1 MGTVEVLRSE
11 EGLQKRLGKSNLQG
25 DDGIST
31 QQPEHNSAECASG
44 EGKGVH
50 STQEHQTCEG
60 CELSEIQRVMMAQ
73 SLDRAAMKIAAL
85 EQRIIKSEA
94 MRRHEKN
101 QYVATMKKA
110 RAAFRNVQNAK

>member
-1 MGTVEVLRSE
+1 M
-11 EGLQKRLGKSNLQG
+11 
-25 DDGIST
+25 
-31 QQPEHNSAECASG
+31 
-44 EGKGVH
+44 
-50 STQEHQTCEG
+50 
-60 CELSEIQRVMMAQ
+60 MMAQ